1 MEKNEWS
8 VTDVTDAE
16 GPWDIEF
23 KDESG
28 EWHHFTLLAT
38 PERLVFGGACNVGFI
53 ESGYMLREDVLHLDE
68 QMQELYQQLQ
78 DYYDQG
84 PEAAPDLICNQRM

>member
-1 MEKNEWS
+1 MEENEWS

-23 KDESG
+23 KDDAG

-53 ESGYMLREDVLHLDE
+53 ESGYMLREDVMHLDE
-68 QMQELYQQLQ
+68 QLQELYQQLE
-78 DYYDQG
+78 DYYNKG